1 MPSAEKWRKVKKN
14 NKKKAKDNQIKASMS
29 SRNAFQKKKEK
40 RKIQVCKNNDFK
52 IPHFSEW
59 HQNDTLSRQ
68 IMCKQND
75 PRYYLYNQ
83 YFHFYIII
91 K

>member
-1 MPSAEKWRKVKKN
+1 
-14 NKKKAKDNQIKASMS
+14 MS

-52 IPHFSEW
+52 IPHFSKW

-68 IMCKQND
+68 IVCKQND